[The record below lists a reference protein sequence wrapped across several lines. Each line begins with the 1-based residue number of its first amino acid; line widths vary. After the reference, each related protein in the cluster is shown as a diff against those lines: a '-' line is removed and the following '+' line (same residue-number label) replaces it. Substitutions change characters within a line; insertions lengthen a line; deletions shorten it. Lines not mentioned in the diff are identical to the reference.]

1 MEDLQTRGMC
11 IVFHAYENGKKT
23 ESWDFFDNLL
33 EADEINVVQED
44 TLDLTKYE
52 EVHIRQE
59 NDGNVYYGFNEGVE
73 LPDDYRF
80 DVIIH
85 HVILPNKESWDL
97 IELVDENIDYETWQ
111 PFSGEDFIDY
121 IKVTAEG
128 QENIDDE
135 KTIEEDDMW

>member
-1 MEDLQTRGMC
+1 MEDLQIRGAC
-11 IVFHAYENGKKT
+11 IVFHAYENGEKV
-23 ESWDFFDNLL
+23 ESWDFFDNLFG
-33 EADEINVVQED
+33 ADEINVVKED

-59 NDGNVYYGFNEGVE
+59 NDGNVYYEFNEGVE

-85 HVILPNKESWDL
+85 HVILPNKEVWDMT
-97 IELVDENIDYETWQ
+97 ELVDENIDYETWQ

-121 IKVTAEG
+121 SKVTADGIE
-128 QENIDDE
+128 EIDYN
-135 KTIEEDDMW
+135 EEDDEW